1 MKAKD
6 MHKSEARYD
15 FIYDGK
21 QLVDEYDV
29 ELSSDCAAIARAFA
43 EMGEMEYPPAHGA
56 DMTEV
61 CSIYCTRDG
70 SRAFVCNV
78 NAEGEVDFINGPTS
92 L

>member
-1 MKAKD
+1 MKVKD
-6 MHKSEARYD
+6 MHKSFARYD
-15 FIYDGK
+15 FVYDGK

-29 ELSSDCAAIARAFA
+29 ELPSDCAAIAHAFA
-43 EMGEMEYPPAHGA
+43 KMGEMEYPPARGA

-78 NAEGEVDFINGPTS
+78 NAEGEVDFVE
-92 L
+92 